1 MKYVACIFN
10 EKIQKA
16 RIRRSKTKV
25 KKRYSKII
33 SVIGKYVWGKNLT
46 CDWLW
51 IQTQRR
57 NKGYLEDMTV
67 VPSFKELAPIQRRS
81 DFLRQVTANRSE
93 VVRRRCYEMKNFTIR
108 LVKAMWYETVEDNLP
123 LIIVLLF
130 DIWKKVDAINFMLEF
145 SFRFLLYS
153 YSVLLLYIISFFDAF
168 DLANVRV
175 SDHAPI
181 HVYLF
186 IK

>member
-1 MKYVACIFN
+1 MKYVVCIFN

-33 SVIGKYVWGKNLT
+33 SVIEKYVWGKNLT
-46 CDWLW
+46 RDWLW

-130 DIWKKVDAINFMLEF
+130 DIWQKVDAIKIYAWI
-145 SFRFLLYS
+145 YS
-153 YSVLLLYIISFFDAF
+153 YSVLLLYTISFFDTF
-168 DLANVRV
+168 DLANVRAP
-175 SDHAPI
+175 DHAPI
-181 HVYLF
+181 HIYLF
-186 IK
+186 VK

>member
-1 MKYVACIFN
+1 MITVHNVKRDFIDLKCKHCNFSNNFHSNLLDTYKLMKYVACIFN

-130 DIWKKVDAINFMLEF
+130 DI
-145 SFRFLLYS
+145 
-153 YSVLLLYIISFFDAF
+153 
-168 DLANVRV
+168 
-175 SDHAPI
+175 
-181 HVYLF
+181 
-186 IK
+186 